1 MGVVT
6 EGSIAM
12 ANLNVTYDDLRNAG
26 NQLVNGK
33 GDLESRLMELKSYID
48 NLVIEGYVTS
58 ASSGAFQEQYTQFT
72 QSATTAISALDGLST
87 FLRSAADAL
96 QQTDESLA
104 SSIRGQ

>member
-1 MGVVT
+1 MKGRIT
-6 EGSIAM
+6 M

-26 NQLVNGK
+26 NQLINGK
-33 GDLESRLMELKSYID
+33 GDLEGRLMELKSFID
-48 NLVIEGYVTS
+48 NLVSGGYVTS

-72 QSATTAISALDGLST
+72 QSATTAVSALDGLSG

-96 QQTDESLA
+96 QQTDEALA